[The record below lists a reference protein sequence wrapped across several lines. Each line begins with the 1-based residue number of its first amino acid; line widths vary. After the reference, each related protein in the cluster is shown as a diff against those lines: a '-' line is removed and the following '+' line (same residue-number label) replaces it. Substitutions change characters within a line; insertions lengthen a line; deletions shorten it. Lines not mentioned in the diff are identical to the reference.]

1 MAGQVQMAFARGGS
15 ISVEVV
21 GVAVQGGGRDT
32 GRGFGDDAAQRVTQT
47 FDAALSGLHDIA
59 DSLQAALRASL
70 TPPDAVT
77 VQLGINFSASG
88 GLVIASGSG
97 GASLNITMEW
107 KKA

>member
-21 GVAVQGGGRDT
+21 GVAAQGG

-70 TPPDAVT
+70 TPPDSVT

>member
-1 MAGQVQMAFARGGS
+1 MAFASGGS

-21 GVAVQGGGRDT
+21 GVAAKGGGR
-32 GRGFGDDAAQRVTQT
+32 GLGDGPAQRVTQT

-88 GLVIASGSG
+88 GLVIASGTA